1 MQPLQD
7 LLHRIRWDPVFGRG
21 DFALAYYDR
30 VARAEQRVPFVDIS
44 FDPERPRTFSL
55 RGPDGLVHNV
65 PLHRVRAVY
74 KDGRVIWQRP
84 ARA

>member
-1 MQPLQD
+1 VQPLQD

-30 VARAEQRVPFVDIS
+30 VAREEQVVAFVDIG

-55 RGPDGLVHNV
+55 RDADGLVHNI
-65 PLHRVRAVY
+65 PLHRVRTVY